1 MTNESVEV
9 EDAEGRGRDGRR
21 TDAGE
26 GAALALLAVTLV
38 PLALALRLAALIA
51 GWLESAGGRDGA
63 GWGGDGKEMEEGAP
77 LLLRFLLDA
86 ASVGCAPSS
95 SEASDSCMDWSLDMA
110 GCGGWCREREGEKAG
125 ATRRIWGGW
134 VSEKGRKEARVSADG
149 VECGGRRRTGVE
161 CVMGQ
166 RAKESRLPESHLR
179 TPGPRAFSPGLL
191 LRPSLPSPDPSLL
204 VPAPVLHP
212 RLLNR
217 PAVSFVTSPH
227 PFTCHVTYIKIL
239 FEYMYILPKSPTST
253 QTSRLR
259 PTLALLIV
267 AMSPRS
273 TTLRARCSLG
283 AVPTARS
290 RYRARPRSTVY
301 PQTLA
306 WFFRNFH
313 ERAADTAD
321 ARLRK
326 TASGDLPCAPQA
338 AAARDPSRPH
348 NSDRAGR
355 QAPERLRAAS
365 SKMRSEFERGC
376 GRADAWGLVRTTP
389 ASVRACVP
397 ASRSRTGT
405 AQENAGWASVS
416 EAVQESGRG

>member
-1 MTNESVEV
+1 M
-9 EDAEGRGRDGRR
+9 
-21 TDAGE
+21 
-26 GAALALLAVTLV
+26 
-38 PLALALRLAALIA
+38 
-51 GWLESAGGRDGA
+51 
-63 GWGGDGKEMEEGAP
+63 
-77 LLLRFLLDA
+77 
-86 ASVGCAPSS
+86 
-95 SEASDSCMDWSLDMA
+95 
-110 GCGGWCREREGEKAG
+110 
-125 ATRRIWGGW
+125 
-134 VSEKGRKEARVSADG
+134 
-149 VECGGRRRTGVE
+149 
-161 CVMGQ
+161 
-166 RAKESRLPESHLR
+166 
-179 TPGPRAFSPGLL
+179 
-191 LRPSLPSPDPSLL
+191 
-204 VPAPVLHP
+204 
-212 RLLNR
+212 
-217 PAVSFVTSPH
+217 
-227 PFTCHVTYIKIL
+227 
-239 FEYMYILPKSPTST
+239 SPTSEHPGLGPFSPAYSFGHPPIT
-253 QTSRLR
+253 RPVPPRPRTPPRPSSAHPAGSSMTSPPRSDAIHSSCNLNKLPRRIHVYPPTCKQTSRLR

>member
-1 MTNESVEV
+1 MRMTNESVEV

-26 GAALALLAVTLV
+26 CAALALLAVTLV

-166 RAKESRLPESHLR
+166 RERK
-179 TPGPRAFSPGLL
+179 RAVCLSPTSEHPGLGPFPPASSFGHHFHHPT
-191 LRPSLPSPDPSLL
+191 RPSS
-204 VPAPVLHP
+204 
-212 RLLNR
+212 
-217 PAVSFVTSPH
+217 SPH
-227 PFTCHVTYIKIL
+227 P
-239 FEYMYILPKSPTST
+239 SST
-253 QTSRLR
+253 LVCST
-259 PTLALLIV
+259 A
-267 AMSPRS
+267 PRS
-273 TTLRARCSLG
+273 
-283 AVPTARS
+283 RS
-290 RYRARPRSTVY
+290 SRRRTRSHV
-301 PQTLA
+301 
-306 WFFRNFH
+306 
-313 ERAADTAD
+313 
-321 ARLRK
+321 
-326 TASGDLPCAPQA
+326 
-338 AAARDPSRPH
+338 
-348 NSDRAGR
+348 
-355 QAPERLRAAS
+355 
-365 SKMRSEFERGC
+365 M
-376 GRADAWGLVRTTP
+376 
-389 ASVRACVP
+389 
-397 ASRSRTGT
+397 
-405 AQENAGWASVS
+405 
-416 EAVQESGRG
+416 